1 MSGSLKER
9 LRYIQ
14 SIRKTGGVAE
24 NNAVQP
30 ARENPPQLS
39 LDGWTPA
46 GFQAVKKEIDT
57 RTQLTLPSVFPLALP
72 VLVPDM
78 TRHIW
83 RTDAGGL
90 SPENLLFFDLETTGL
105 SGGAGTVAFLAAFG
119 RLLPVADNTCGADGV
134 YRLRVTQYLLLDY
147 PGESDFLDALLPE
160 FSARSFVVSYNGKSF
175 DSQILKTRCLMNGI
189 KPPEYLHADL
199 LHPARRLWKN
209 VLENCS
215 QSTIEEKILD
225 IDRSGDVPGAQA
237 PEIWFDFLRTGN
249 AEQLEGICDHNV
261 RDIQGLASIFAAMS
275 HIAVDPLQA
284 IKKYRYDAELL
295 ALRWRDVMRSV
306 FSDGLPLFPDDE
318 KNALKKICEK
328 ILCFA
333 ADSGGQKAALVY
345 ALDLTKSDRL
355 EDGRERL
362 RDIAAGDFPV
372 HLKARALRSLSI
384 DAERRLRN
392 PQDALDYA
400 LCALELPLSGAFK
413 IDFERRRN
421 RLLKKINH
429 SDL

>member
-14 SIRKTGGVAE
+14 SIRKTGSVAE
-24 NNAVQP
+24 NNAVKP

-119 RLLPVADNTCGADGV
+119 RLLPVADNTCGANSV

-261 RDIQGLASIFAAMS
+261 RDIQGLA
-275 HIAVDPLQA
+275 
-284 IKKYRYDAELL
+284 
-295 ALRWRDVMRSV
+295 
-306 FSDGLPLFPDDE
+306 
-318 KNALKKICEK
+318 
-328 ILCFA
+328 
-333 ADSGGQKAALVY
+333 
-345 ALDLTKSDRL
+345 
-355 EDGRERL
+355 
-362 RDIAAGDFPV
+362 
-372 HLKARALRSLSI
+372 
-384 DAERRLRN
+384 
-392 PQDALDYA
+392 
-400 LCALELPLSGAFK
+400 
-413 IDFERRRN
+413 
-421 RLLKKINH
+421 
-429 SDL
+429 

>member
-1 MSGSLKER
+1 
-9 LRYIQ
+9 
-14 SIRKTGGVAE
+14 
-24 NNAVQP
+24 
-30 ARENPPQLS
+30 
-39 LDGWTPA
+39 
-46 GFQAVKKEIDT
+46 
-57 RTQLTLPSVFPLALP
+57 
-72 VLVPDM
+72 
-78 TRHIW
+78 
-83 RTDAGGL
+83 
-90 SPENLLFFDLETTGL
+90 
-105 SGGAGTVAFLAAFG
+105 
-119 RLLPVADNTCGADGV
+119 
-134 YRLRVTQYLLLDY
+134 
-147 PGESDFLDALLPE
+147 
-160 FSARSFVVSYNGKSF
+160 
-175 DSQILKTRCLMNGI
+175 
-189 KPPEYLHADL
+189 
-199 LHPARRLWKN
+199 
-209 VLENCS
+209 
-215 QSTIEEKILD
+215 
-225 IDRSGDVPGAQA
+225 
-237 PEIWFDFLRTGN
+237 
-249 AEQLEGICDHNV
+249 
-261 RDIQGLASIFAAMS
+261 MS

-306 FSDGLPLFPDDE
+306 FLDGLPLFPDDG
-318 KNALKKICEK
+318 KNALKKTCEK

-362 RDIAAGDFPV
+362 RDIATGDFPV